1 MFSSLDWGEQE
12 GEKRKNILGV
22 LRGGAARLESRPGTV
37 ISHPE
42 QLILRPWSG
51 AYNPGGVF

>member
-22 LRGGAARLESRPGTV
+22 LRGGAARLE
-37 ISHPE
+37 I
-42 QLILRPWSG
+42 
-51 AYNPGGVF
+51 